1 MMDHTGQQLGNY
13 RLIRLLG
20 KGGFADVYLGEHIYL
35 RTFAAIKVLHAQ
47 LTDDTMEG
55 FKTEAQ
61 TIGRL
66 RHPNI
71 IRVLDFGVQNGTPYL
86 VMDYAPKGTLR
97 QLHPKGS
104 RLTLP
109 TIVHYVKQIAEAL
122 HYAHGEKFI
131 HRDIKPE
138 NMLLGANNEILLSD
152 FGIATMAQSSRY
164 QMTQDVVGTVS
175 YMAPEQIQ
183 GKPRPTSDE
192 YALGIVIYE
201 WLTGSCPFHGSFT
214 EIATQHVFATLPPLR
229 DKLPTVSPDVE
240 QVLSMALDKDPQ
252 KRFATL
258 RAFANALEQAV
269 GKGGPPLPND
279 ATFIPPATT
288 GATITPVLSQSELLT
303 FISPSNTD
311 ATHISAPEP
320 VILASVET
328 GTRLPTPGSLTPPV
342 NTPSPEPPKKQR
354 RYTRRVLLGGIGSL
368 IIVSGGAVAWL
379 AMTKNLPF
387 IHAYSATPSATTLSS
402 ATATAN
408 PTATAATATPNPTPT
423 ATPSPTPHPTP
434 TPTSPPTPQP
444 TPFVS
449 PAILTYSGPSKM
461 YTTAWSPNGTWIA
474 SGGSGSLVE
483 VWAAASKSP
492 LFSYNGGSLK
502 VYCVA
507 WSPDGT
513 RIASGHSDGSVQI
526 WNVSAQNR
534 IFYQKGHSYQV
545 NSVAWS
551 PDGAYIASGS
561 GDTTVKVWDANAG
574 TLLYTY
580 NGHAHYVNSVAWSH
594 NGSYIVSGSGDATA
608 QVWIPTTGQR
618 ILSYTGHSDVVLSV
632 AWSPNDTSIVS
643 GSKDYTAQLWA
654 STTGNRTLTYQQH
667 SNYVLAVAWSP
678 DGTLI
683 ASGSSDT
690 TAQVWGASSG
700 TRYRDYT
707 GHTNQVEG
715 IGWSP
720 DSSKVVSASD
730 DWTVQIWKATG

>member
-13 RLIRLLG
+13 RLSRLLG

-47 LTDDTMEG
+47 LTADTMDG
-55 FKTEAQ
+55 FQTEAQ

-104 RLTLP
+104 RLSLP

-138 NMLLGANNEILLSD
+138 NMLLGTHNEILLSD

-214 EIATQHVFATLPPLR
+214 EIASQHMFASPPPLR
-229 DKLPTVSPDVE
+229 EKLPTISPDVE

-258 RAFANALEQAV
+258 RAFANALEQAT
-269 GKGGPPLPND
+269 GKGAATLLPGD

-288 GATITPVLSQSELLT
+288 GSTITPVLSQSELLT

-311 ATHISAPEP
+311 ATRISAPEP
-320 VILASVET
+320 VVLAAVET
-328 GTRLPTPGSLTPPV
+328 GTRLPTPGLPTPIDTAP
-342 NTPSPEPPKKQR
+342 PPEPPKKQR
-354 RYTRRVLLGGIGSL
+354 RYTRRVLLGGVGGL
-368 IIVSGGAVAWL
+368 IIVGGGAVAWL

-387 IHAYSATPSATTLSS
+387 IHAYNATPTTTTLPTAP
-402 ATATAN
+402 ATPN
-408 PTATAATATPNPTPT
+408 PTATATPNPTPT
-423 ATPSPTPHPTP
+423 TAPSPTPHPSP
-434 TPTSPPTPQP
+434 TPTAPPTPQP
-444 TPFVS
+444 TFVS
-449 PAILTYSGPSKM
+449 PAILTYDGPSKM
-461 YTTAWSPNGTWIA
+461 YAAAWSPNGTWIA
-474 SGGSGSLVE
+474 SGGNSSLVE
-483 VWAAASKSP
+483 IWAATSKSS
-492 LFSYNGGSLK
+492 LFSYNGGSAK
-502 VYCVA
+502 VYSVA
-507 WSPDGT
+507 WSPDGM

-526 WNVSAQNR
+526 WDVNSQKR
-534 IFYQKGHSYQV
+534 TFYQKGHTYQV

-551 PDGAYIASGS
+551 PNGAYVVSGS
-561 GDTTVKVWDANAG
+561 GDATVKVWDATAG

-580 NGHAHYVNSVAWSH
+580 TGHAHYVNSVAWSH
-594 NGSYIVSGSGDATA
+594 NGNYIVSGSGDATA

-632 AWSPNDTSIVS
+632 AWAPNDTSIAS
-643 GSKDYTAQLWA
+643 GSKDNTAQLWD

-667 SNYVLAVAWSP
+667 SNYVLAVAWSS

-690 TAQVWGASSG
+690 TAQVWSASSG
-700 TRYRDYT
+700 TRFRDYT

-715 IGWSP
+715 IAWSP
-720 DSSKVVSASD
+720 DSPKVVSASD
-730 DWTVQIWKATG
+730 DWTVQIWQATG